1 MCVRLFSGA
10 EMSIV
15 KNTAATRLVVYQE
28 QSLGFA
34 GSWSRQTSGNDRAF
48 RILANPAT
56 LKFNADRPR
65 VVSEV

>member
-1 MCVRLFSGA
+1 
-10 EMSIV
+10 
-15 KNTAATRLVVYQE
+15 VVYQE
-28 QSLGFA
+28 QRLGFA